1 MKEFFNQKKYL
12 KKFSIFE
19 LVIISICAALGVA
32 MKPVVTALVQII
44 SGPLFIPGGTI
55 VGGLYM
61 MWLVVGAGLTGKRG
75 AATLTAV
82 VQALLVLATGVIGT
96 HGIMTLVTYI
106 APGIAIDLLLLLTK
120 QKANNNFSC
129 FFAGMIANS
138 TGAFLTNFVFFRLP
152 LIPLV
157 LVITGGALSG
167 GLGGL
172 IAYGLIKGFIKI
184 KIPGLN
190 SGSSNLADR
199 SSLKSGDKYSTDKK
213 CRKEKSRG

>member
-1 MKEFFNQKKYL
+1 LKLSFSPKGYL
-12 KKFSIFE
+12 KKFSVFE
-19 LVIISICAALGVA
+19 LIIIAICAAIGIAV
-32 MKPVVTALVQII
+32 KPVMVLLVQII

-55 VGGLYM
+55 VGGFYM
-61 MWLVVGAGLTGKRG
+61 MWLVISAGLVGKRG
-75 AATLTAV
+75 AATLTAI

-106 APGIAIDLLLLLTK
+106 APGIAIDILLLLTR
-120 QKANNNFSC
+120 QRARNNFSC

-152 LIPLV
+152 LVPLI
-157 LVITGGALSG
+157 LVIAGGALSG

-172 IAYGLIKGFIKI
+172 IAYGLIKGFKKI

-190 SGSSNLADR
+190 LSSNENE
-199 SSLKSGDKYSTDKK
+199 SICSLRGHAALSKDKK
-213 CRKEKSRG
+213 REKRE